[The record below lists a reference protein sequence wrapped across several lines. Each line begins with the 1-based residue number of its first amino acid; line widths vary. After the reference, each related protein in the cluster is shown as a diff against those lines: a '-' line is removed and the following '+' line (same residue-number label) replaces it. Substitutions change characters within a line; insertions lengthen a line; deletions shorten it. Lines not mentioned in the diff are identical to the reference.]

1 MLKILGITGKWVN
14 AVGKPQS
21 RHSAHRE
28 RVYAGRH
35 IKYAACVPLSEAEEQ
50 KHTDMDR
57 GSAGGVGER
66 RALGTGIVCPLTS
79 LQICLGWDNL
89 M

>member
-66 RALGTGIVCPLTS
+66 EEHWHSLLLDELTNMSWLG
-79 LQICLGWDNL
+79 
-89 M
+89 